1 MKRSFSAILAVILVI
16 AISAPAFGQAQI
28 SEKKEIAIF
37 SLGFYGYDIPQETL
51 GTIDIDIQRV
61 FLDLGRFTIFGMEK
75 RFSTSAVDEFVTI
88 LKKMKE
94 STFVLPEKYQFGEAF
109 LTEADFN
116 KLVGAFIIAVPVVTS
131 YNSQFVEN
139 KEWRT
144 DIKTN
149 VSFIDVSTGT
159 MIGIANVETQGTSR
173 ETQYKSI
180 QSAIAGIP
188 MQLQFEIR
196 KVPQFQNVTRVLA
209 SGSDGVDIQLGKDM
223 GIKMGDEY
231 AVIVSDTLE
240 GLVDEKEV
248 GLILIKEVGSTRS
261 KGTVLYSK
269 VPLEKD
275 VQLREIPRLGADLA
289 VYAHSYTYIDGGVD
303 YLSSFVVG
311 ARAELTRGFYN
322 ARPYAAVQIIAD
334 TSMWLPINVII
345 GGEYSMFLRR
355 LEIGGRAGVA
365 GSTNAIIRLIE
376 DSAST
381 SDDPW
386 FTHYGVSAGA
396 YISWLFSRDLKIF
409 IEVQGDY
416 MLGIADVLLNG
427 SFGSYGGYQIGL
439 GATFK
444 M

>member
-1 MKRSFSAILAVILVI
+1 MKRSSRATIAILLIITGFMGAY
-16 AISAPAFGQAQI
+16 AQPQV

-37 SLGFYGYDIPQETL
+37 SLGYYGWDIPRETL

-75 RFSTSAVDEFVTI
+75 RFSTGAVDEFITI

-149 VSFIDVSTGT
+149 VSFIDVADGT

-180 QSAIAGIP
+180 QDAIAGIP
-188 MQLQFEIR
+188 MQLQYEVR

-209 SGSDGVDIQLGKDM
+209 SGFGGVDIQLGANM
-223 GIKMGDEY
+223 GIKRGDEY
-231 AVIVSDTLE
+231 AIIESDTLE
-240 GLVDEKEV
+240 GFVDEREV
-248 GLILIKEVGSTRS
+248 GLLLIKEVGSTRS
-261 KGTVLYSK
+261 KGTILFSSIPV
-269 VPLEKD
+269 VKD
-275 VQLREIPRLGADLA
+275 VQLREIPRLGSDLA
-289 VYAHSYTYIDGGVD
+289 VYAHSYD
-303 YLSSFVVG
+303 YFDDFMDSTLVFG
-311 ARAELTRGFYN
+311 ARFELTRGFYN
-322 ARPYAAVQIIAD
+322 FRPYAAVQIITD
-334 TSMWLPINVII
+334 TEMWLPINVIL
-345 GGEYSMFLRR
+345 GGQYSMFVRR
-355 LEIGGRAGVA
+355 LEVGARLGVA

-376 DSAST
+376 DYAST

-386 FTHYGVSAGA
+386 FTHYGASGGA
-396 YISWLFSRDLKIF
+396 YASWLFSRNFKVF
-409 IEVQGDY
+409 VEAQADY
-416 MLGIADVLLNG
+416 MLGIVDALGG
-427 SFGSYGGYQIGL
+427 SFGSYGGVQIGL

-444 M
+444 L